1 MASAPA
7 PSPSD
12 GRRERRARETR
23 ERIIESALELAAEDP
38 ASRLTAERIA
48 DRADVSR
55 RTFFN
60 YFPSVEAAFF
70 APVHLLLQAA
80 VEHLEQGPQD
90 ASLLESLTHA
100 MHAAA
105 EEESLDRLGRC
116 AHLGTRLPQLQ
127 GSDLEQWEAA
137 DALLTE
143 AFEERYPQLTQYEA
157 RCLTGAVIGTC
168 RAAILEW
175 QGGTGDRDGPSAATE
190 LRDLIDIALTR
201 VATGFA
207 PVVDGAQAAD
217 GAVDTPPTSAK
228 NH

>member
-1 MASAPA
+1 MTSAPA
-7 PSPSD
+7 SSPSD
-12 GRRERRARETR
+12 GLRSRRTRETR
-23 ERIIESALELAAEDP
+23 ERIIESALELADEDP

-48 DRADVSR
+48 DRAGVSR

-80 VEHLEQGPQD
+80 VEHLEQAPAD
-90 ASLLESLTHA
+90 APLLESLTHA

-143 AFEERYPQLTQYEA
+143 VFEERYPQLTQYDA
-157 RCLTGAVIGTC
+157 RCLAGAVIGTC

-175 QGGTGDRDGPSAATE
+175 QGGTGGRDGPSAATE
-190 LRDLIDIALTR
+190 LRTLIDIALTR
-201 VATGFA
+201 VATGFS
-207 PVVDGAQAAD
+207 PVVDGSPVTD
-217 GAVDTPPTSAK
+217 GTPVSNRTSTK
-228 NH
+228 NL